1 MSKKEMLKSVIADYK
16 AHRNMV
22 SEIHI
27 HYTNGTKSG
36 IGNKAVIQKVMDL
49 LISEAEKQLSEL

>member
-1 MSKKEMLKSVIADYK
+1 MLQTVIADYK

-36 IGNKAVIQKVMDL
+36 IGNKAVIQKVMDM
-49 LISEAEKQLSEL
+49 LIAEAERQLKSL

>member
-1 MSKKEMLKSVIADYK
+1 MLESVIADYK

>member
-1 MSKKEMLKSVIADYK
+1 MLKSVIADYK